1 VNVKKFKF
9 LKFLKFKFFKIYT
22 MSDLINYNKIIL
34 QKHNQMKNDFNY
46 IKKFI
51 LKKLFYSKEN

>member
-1 VNVKKFKF
+1 
-9 LKFLKFKFFKIYT
+9 

-51 LKKLFYSKEN
+51 LKKLFYSKENQKKKYFIAVFVVTF